1 MVEARERQSLFAY
14 VTEFGDVHETPAD
27 QVVLSQCACG
37 TTTFW
42 MQCSEEDGVAL
53 RTCTNCKGQAYIGD
67 SDEHWADADTGD
79 AMCPCGKKIFEIAV
93 GYCLTDSR
101 EVSWMIVGAQCTS
114 CEQIGVYADW
124 SIDFEPSAFL
134 LEKS

>member
-1 MVEARERQSLFAY
+1 
-14 VTEFGDVHETPAD
+14 
-27 QVVLSQCACG
+27 
-37 TTTFW
+37 
-42 MQCSEEDGVAL
+42 
-53 RTCTNCKGQAYIGD
+53 
-67 SDEHWADADTGD
+67 
-79 AMCPCGKKIFEIAV
+79 MCPCGKKIFEIAV
-93 GYCLTDSR
+93 GYCLTESR